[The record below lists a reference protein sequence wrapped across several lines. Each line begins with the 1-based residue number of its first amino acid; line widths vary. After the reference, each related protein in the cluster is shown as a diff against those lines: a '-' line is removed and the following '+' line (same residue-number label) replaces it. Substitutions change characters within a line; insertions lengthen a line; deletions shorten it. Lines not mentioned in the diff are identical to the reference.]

1 VEHGCHLSQV
11 AGKDETFYNINR
23 EIASRV
29 TTHVLEA
36 DGYPEQLQRLKNM
49 KTDSDT
55 PLLEAFQ
62 AQMPCRMEKVN
73 TPALIAAGVNIW
85 LDVCHNEQGLE
96 KVLSQF

>member
-1 VEHGCHLSQV
+1 V

-29 TTHVLEA
+29 ITHVLEA